1 LSTRYPKDSVRRH
14 SQLSV
19 GLMAAVA
26 VSLLSCSEPTD
37 RPSTFLNPKQPVERR
52 VNDLVRRLRP
62 DEQLALVRGAPIDRL
77 AIPARQTVPGAPATA
92 FPANIG
98 LAATWNTGLAE
109 QIGGAIAQQAR
120 ALGHAQ
126 ILGPLT
132 DISHSPLLG
141 NVFETWGED
150 PWLASRLVAGYIS
163 GVQGEGEIATA
174 IYPPAAGS
182 PDTRSAR
189 ETDLRPLEA
198 AVSEAGV
205 WGVALPERAAP
216 ESNPIRSFLRAELG
230 FRGFT
235 IQPSASDDD
244 SLNLQVRGILRAMFS
259 SGAFD
264 REVKQSAEVET
275 PAHRA
280 IARDAAAQ
288 SIVLLKNEN
297 ALLPLEPK
305 RIRRIAVIGP
315 NAALNRIPG
324 ASYTVQARYSDP
336 PLDALR
342 AIFGSRLFVA
352 ATPAD
357 TANADAAIV
366 FAGTG
371 AKTEAETLNR
381 NSLDL
386 PPGQNELIAAVAKA
400 NRNTVVVLIA
410 GYPVATASWI
420 HEVPALLDAWFP
432 GEEGG
437 HAIADVLTGAVNPSG
452 RLPIAFADFPFG
464 YGLSYTQFEYSGFTI
479 EPGEV
484 SPGQFVEVGLDVR
497 NSGSRAGRE
506 TVQLYLRAANSS
518 APQLLRGFEQ
528 VDLNPGESKRVHFTL
543 TGAATARFDE
553 IRQDWVQPQQSL
565 FEIRAASSSADI
577 RATGTFAVTE

>member
-1 LSTRYPKDSVRRH
+1 VRRY
-14 SQLSV
+14 SQLTV
-19 GLMAAVA
+19 GLLAALA
-26 VSLLSCSEPTD
+26 VSVLSCSEPTEQ
-37 RPSTFLNPKQPVERR
+37 PSTFLNPKQPVERR

-62 DEQLALVRGAPIDRL
+62 DEQLALLRGAAIDRL
-77 AIPARQTVPGAPATA
+77 GIPARQTVLGAPATA

-109 QIGGAIAQQAR
+109 RIGGAIAQQAR
-120 ALGHAQ
+120 ALGRAQ
-126 ILGPLT
+126 ILGPST
-132 DISHSPLLG
+132 DISHSPLSG

-150 PWLASRLVAGYIS
+150 PWLASRIVAGYIS

-189 ETDLRPLEA
+189 ESELRPLEA
-198 AVSEAGV
+198 AVTEAGV
-205 WGVALPERAAP
+205 WAVALPERAAP
-216 ESNPIRSFLRAELG
+216 ESNPIRSFLRVELG

-235 IQPSASDDD
+235 LQSSAADNS

-264 REVKQSAEVET
+264 REVKHSAEIET

-297 ALLPLEPK
+297 ALLPLDPK

-315 NAALNRIPG
+315 NAATNRIPG
-324 ASYTVQARYSDP
+324 SKYTVQARYSDP

-352 ATPAD
+352 ASPAE

-381 NSLDL
+381 TSLDL

-400 NRNTVVVLIA
+400 NHNTVVVLIA
-410 GYPVATASWI
+410 GYPVATARWI

-437 HAIADVLTGAVNPSG
+437 HAIADVLTGAINPSG
-452 RLPIAFADFPFG
+452 RLPITFATDFPFG
-464 YGLSYTQFEYSGFTI
+464 YGLSYTQFEYSGLTV
-479 EPGEV
+479 EPAEV

-497 NSGSRAGRE
+497 NAGSRAGRE

-543 TGAATARFDE
+543 TGAATAYFDE
-553 IRQDWVQPQQSL
+553 TRQDWVQPQQSL
-565 FEIRAASSSADI
+565 FEIRAASASADI
-577 RATGTFAVTE
+577 RATGRFAVTE

>member
-1 LSTRYPKDSVRRH
+1 VRCY
-14 SQLSV
+14 SQLAV
-19 GLMAAVA
+19 GLLSALA
-26 VSLLSCSEPTD
+26 VSLVSCSEPTE

-62 DEQLALVRGAPIDRL
+62 DEQLALLRGAAIDRL
-77 AIPARQTVPGAPATA
+77 GIPARETVPGAPATA

-98 LAATWNTGLAE
+98 LAATWNPELAE

-120 ALGHAQ
+120 ASGRAQ

-132 DISHSPLLG
+132 DISHSPNSG
-141 NVFETWGED
+141 TVFETWGED
-150 PWLASRLVAGYIS
+150 PWLASRIVAGYIS

-174 IYPPAAGS
+174 IYPAAAGS
-182 PDTRSAR
+182 PDSSSAR
-189 ETDLRPLEA
+189 ESDLRPLEG
-198 AVSEAGV
+198 AVTEAGV
-205 WGVALPERAAP
+205 WAVQAP
-216 ESNPIRSFLRAELG
+216 EGDAIRSYLRNDLG

-235 IQPSASDDD
+235 LQTSPSDDD

-264 REVKQSAEVET
+264 RETARSAKIET

-280 IARDAAAQ
+280 LARTAAAQ

-297 ALLPLEPK
+297 ALLPLDPK
-305 RIRRIAVIGP
+305 KIRRIAVIGP

-324 ASYTVQARYSDP
+324 STYTVQARYSDP

-357 TANADAAIV
+357 TASADAAIV

-371 AKTEAETLNR
+371 AKTEGETVNR
-381 NSLDL
+381 TSPDL
-386 PPGQNELIAAVAKA
+386 PPGQNELIEAVAKA
-400 NRNTVVVLIA
+400 NHNTIVVLIA

-437 HAIADVLTGAVNPSG
+437 RAIADVLTGAVNPSG
-452 RLPIAFADFPFG
+452 RLPIAFPPAFPFG
-464 YGLSYTQFEYSGFTI
+464 SGLSYTQFEYSGLTV
-479 EPGEV
+479 EPAEV
-484 SPGQFVEVGLDVR
+484 SSGQFVEVGLDVR
-497 NSGSRAGRE
+497 NTGLRAGRE
-506 TVQLYLRAANSS
+506 TVQLYLRDLRAAKPS
-518 APQLLRGFEQ
+518 APQLLRAFEQ

-543 TGAATARFDE
+543 TGTATARFDE
-553 IRQDWVQPQQSL
+553 TRQDWVQPQQSL
-565 FEIRAASSSADI
+565 FEVRAGESSVDI
-577 RATGTFAVTE
+577 RATGRFAVTE

>member
-1 LSTRYPKDSVRRH
+1 VRLH
-14 SQLSV
+14 SQLAV
-19 GLMAAVA
+19 GLLAALA
-26 VSLLSCSEPTD
+26 VSLLSCSEPAD

-52 VNDLVRRLRP
+52 INDLVRRLRP
-62 DEQLALVRGAPIDRL
+62 DEQLAVLRGAAIDRL
-77 AIPARQTVPGAPATA
+77 GIPARQTVPGAPATA

-98 LAATWNTGLAE
+98 LAATWNPELAE
-109 QIGGAIAQQAR
+109 QIGGAIAQQAG
-120 ALGHAQ
+120 AVGYAQ
-126 ILGPLT
+126 ILGPST
-132 DISHSPLLG
+132 DISHSPNSG
-141 NVFETWGED
+141 RVFETWGED
-150 PWLASRLVAGYIS
+150 PWLAARIVASYIS

-174 IYPPAAGS
+174 IYPVTGPAAVGS
-182 PDTRSAR
+182 PDTRTAR

-198 AVSEAGV
+198 AVTEAGV
-205 WGVALPERAAP
+205 WAVAVPEGAAP
-216 ESNPIRSFLRAELG
+216 ESNPIRSFLRNDLG

-235 IQPSASDDD
+235 LQSSAPDDA

-264 REVKQSAEVET
+264 RDAKPGAEIET
-275 PAHRA
+275 PSHRA
-280 IARDAAAQ
+280 IARTAAAQ

-297 ALLPLEPK
+297 ALLPLDPK

-315 NAALNRIPG
+315 NAAINRIPG

-381 NSLDL
+381 TSLDL

-400 NRNTVVVLIA
+400 NHNTVVVLIA
-410 GYPVATASWI
+410 GYPVATSSWI

-437 HAIADVLTGAVNPSG
+437 HAIADVLIGAVNPSG

-464 YGLSYTQFEYSGFTI
+464 HGLSYTQFEYSGLTV
-479 EPGEV
+479 EPAEV
-484 SPGQFVEVGLDVR
+484 APGQFVEVGLDVR
-497 NSGSRAGRE
+497 NTGVRAGRE
-506 TVQLYLRAANSS
+506 TVQLYLRAAKPSG
-518 APQLLRGFEQ
+518 PQLLRGLEQ
-528 VDLNPGESKRVHFTL
+528 VELNPGESKRVHFTL
-543 TGAATARFDE
+543 TPAATARFDE
-553 IRQDWVQPQQSL
+553 TRQDWVQPQQSL
-565 FEIRAASSSADI
+565 FEIRAGASSADI
-577 RATGTFAVTE
+577 RATGTFSVTE

>member
-1 LSTRYPKDSVRRH
+1 
-14 SQLSV
+14 
-19 GLMAAVA
+19 MAVCF
-26 VSLLSCSEPTD
+26 VSCSEPAE

-52 VNDLVRRLRP
+52 VNDLVRRMRP
-62 DEQLALVRGAPIDRL
+62 DEQLALLRGAAIDRL
-77 AIPARQTVPGAPATA
+77 GVPARETVAGASASA

-98 LAATWNTGLAE
+98 IAATWNPELAE
-109 QIGGAIAQQAR
+109 QIGGAVAQQAR
-120 ALGHAQ
+120 ALGRAQ

-132 DISHSPLLG
+132 DITHSPLSG
-141 NVFETWGED
+141 RAFETWGED
-150 PWLASRLVAGYIS
+150 AWLASRIVAGYIG

-174 IYPPAAGS
+174 IYPAATGPPES
-182 PDTRSAR
+182 RAAR
-189 ETDLRPLEA
+189 ESNLRPLEA
-198 AVSEAGV
+198 AVTEAGV
-205 WGVALPERAAP
+205 WAVQAN
-216 ESNPIRSFLRAELG
+216 ESDPIRSYLRNDLG

-235 IQPSASDDD
+235 LQPFAADDA

-259 SGAFD
+259 SGVFD
-264 REVKQSAEVET
+264 REVKRSAEIET

-315 NAALNRIPG
+315 NAAINRIPG

-352 ATPAD
+352 VSPAD

-371 AKTEAETLNR
+371 AKTEGETLDR
-381 NSLDL
+381 TSLDL
-386 PPGQNELIAAVAKA
+386 PPGQNELISAVAQA
-400 NRNTVVVLIA
+400 NHNTIVVLIA
-410 GYPVATASWI
+410 GYPVATGSWI

-437 HAIADVLTGAVNPSG
+437 HAIADVLTGVVNPSG
-452 RLPIAFADFPFG
+452 RLPIAFPAAFPFG
-464 YGLSYTQFEYSGFTI
+464 YGLSYTQFEYSGLTA
-479 EPGEV
+479 EPAEV
-484 SPGQFVEVGLDVR
+484 SAGQFVEVGIDVR
-497 NSGSRAGRE
+497 NAGTRAGRE
-506 TVQLYLRAANSS
+506 TVQLYLRARKPS
-518 APQLLRGFEQ
+518 APQLLRGIEQ

-543 TGAATARFDE
+543 TGTATAYFDE
-553 IRQDWVQPQQSL
+553 TRQDWVQPQQSL
-565 FEIRAASSSADI
+565 FEIRVGSSSEDI
-577 RATGTFAVTE
+577 RATGTFGVAE

>member
-1 LSTRYPKDSVRRH
+1 VRLY
-14 SQLSV
+14 SQLAV
-19 GLMAAVA
+19 GLMAALA
-26 VSLLSCSEPTD
+26 VSVLSCSEPTEQ
-37 RPSTFLNPKQPVERR
+37 PSPFLNPKQPVERR

-62 DEQLALVRGAPIDRL
+62 DEQLALLRGAAIDRL
-77 AIPARQTVPGAPATA
+77 GIPARQTVPGAPATA

-98 LAATWNTGLAE
+98 LAATWNPEIAE

-120 ALGHAQ
+120 AAGRAQ
-126 ILGPLT
+126 ILGPVT
-132 DISHSPLLG
+132 EISHSPLSG

-150 PWLASRLVAGYIS
+150 PWLASRIVASYIS

-182 PDTRSAR
+182 PDTRGAR
-189 ETDLRPLEA
+189 ESDLRPLEA
-198 AVSEAGV
+198 AVNEAGV
-205 WGVALPERAAP
+205 WAVQAP
-216 ESNPIRSFLRAELG
+216 ESGPIRSFLRAGLG

-235 IQPSASDDD
+235 LQPSAPDED

-264 REVKQSAEVET
+264 RDAKPGAEIET
-275 PAHRA
+275 PAHRT
-280 IARDAAAQ
+280 IARTAAAQ

-297 ALLPLEPK
+297 ALLPLDPK

-315 NAALNRIPG
+315 NAAINRIPG
-324 ASYTVQARYSDP
+324 SSYTVQARYSDP

-352 ATPAD
+352 TSPAD
-357 TANADAAIV
+357 TVNADAAIV

-381 NSLDL
+381 ISLDL

-400 NRNTVVVLIA
+400 NHNTVVVLIA
-410 GYPVATASWI
+410 GYPVATANWI

-437 HAIADVLTGAVNPSG
+437 HAIADMLTGAVNSSG
-452 RLPIAFADFPFG
+452 RLPIAFEGFAFG
-464 YGLSYTQFEYSGFTI
+464 YGLSYTQFEYSGLTV
-479 EPGEV
+479 EPAEV

-497 NSGSRAGRE
+497 NTGSRAGRE
-506 TVQLYLRAANSS
+506 TVQLYLRAAKPS
-518 APQLLRGFEQ
+518 APQFLRGFEQ

-543 TGAATARFDE
+543 TSTATAYFDE
-553 IRQDWVQPQQSL
+553 TRQDWVQPQQSL
-565 FEIRAASSSADI
+565 FEIRAGASSADI

>member
-1 LSTRYPKDSVRRH
+1 VSV
-14 SQLSV
+14 
-19 GLMAAVA
+19 
-26 VSLLSCSEPTD
+26 LSCSEPSE

-52 VNDLVRRLRP
+52 INDLVRRLRP
-62 DEQLALVRGAPIDRL
+62 DEQLALLRGAAIDRL
-77 AIPARQTVPGAPATA
+77 GIPARQTVQGAPATA

-98 LAATWNTGLAE
+98 LAATWNPELAE
-109 QIGGAIAQQAR
+109 QIGAAVAQQGR
-120 ALGHAQ
+120 AVGRAQ

-132 DISHSPLLG
+132 DISHSPLSG
-141 NVFETWGED
+141 RVFETWGED
-150 PWLASRLVAGYIS
+150 PWLAARIVAGYIS

-174 IYPPAAGS
+174 IYPATAAS
-182 PDTRSAR
+182 PDSSAAR
-189 ETDLRPLEA
+189 ESDLRPLEA
-198 AVSEAGV
+198 AVTEAGV
-205 WGVALPERAAP
+205 WAVQAP
-216 ESNPIRSFLRAELG
+216 ESVQIRSFLRTGLG

-235 IQPSASDDD
+235 LQTSPSDND

-264 REVKQSAEVET
+264 RDAKRSAEIET

-297 ALLPLEPK
+297 ALLPLDPK

-324 ASYTVQARYSDP
+324 SRYNVAARYSDP

-352 ATPAD
+352 ASPAD

-371 AKTEAETLNR
+371 AKTEAETLDR
-381 NSLDL
+381 TSLDL

-400 NRNTVVVLIA
+400 NHNTIVVLIA
-410 GYPVATASWI
+410 GYPVATGGWI

-437 HAIADVLTGAVNPSG
+437 HAIADALTGAVNPSG
-452 RLPIAFADFPFG
+452 RLPITFPAAFPFG
-464 YGLSYTQFEYSGFTI
+464 SGLSYTQFEYSGLTV
-479 EPGEV
+479 EPAEV

-497 NSGSRAGRE
+497 NTGLRAGRE
-506 TVQLYLRAANSS
+506 TVQLYLQAAKPS

-528 VDLNPGESKRVHFTL
+528 VDLNPGESKRIHFTL
-543 TGAATARFDE
+543 TGTATAYFDE
-553 IRQDWVQPQQSL
+553 TRQDWLQPQQSL
-565 FEIRAASSSADI
+565 FEVRAGSSSADI

>member
-1 LSTRYPKDSVRRH
+1 MRRY
-14 SQLSV
+14 SQLAI
-19 GLMAAVA
+19 GLLSALA
-26 VSLLSCSEPTD
+26 VSLLSCSEPTE
-37 RPSTFLNPKQPVERR
+37 RPSTFLDPKQPVERR

-62 DEQLALVRGAPIDRL
+62 DEQLALLRGAAIDRL
-77 AIPARQTVPGAPATA
+77 SIPARQTVPGAPATA
-92 FPANIG
+92 FPANIA
-98 LAATWNTGLAE
+98 LAATWNPELAE

-120 ALGHAQ
+120 ALGRAQ
-126 ILGPLT
+126 ILGPPT
-132 DISHSPLLG
+132 DISHSPNSG
-141 NVFETWGED
+141 RVFETWGED
-150 PWLASRLVAGYIS
+150 PWLASRIVAGYIS

-174 IYPPAAGS
+174 IYPATAAS
-182 PDTRSAR
+182 PDSSAAR

-198 AVSEAGV
+198 AVTEAGV
-205 WGVALPERAAP
+205 WAVAVPERAAP
-216 ESNPIRSFLRAELG
+216 ESGPIRSYLRAGLG

-235 IQPSASDDD
+235 LQPSAPDDD

-264 REVKQSAEVET
+264 RDAKRSSEIET

-297 ALLPLEPK
+297 ALLPLDVNK
-305 RIRRIAVIGP
+305 IRRIAVIGP

-324 ASYTVQARYSDP
+324 ATYTVQARYSDP

-352 ATPAD
+352 ANPAD

-381 NSLDL
+381 TSLDL

-400 NRNTVVVLIA
+400 NHNTVVVLIA
-410 GYPVATASWI
+410 GYAVATSGWLRD
-420 HEVPALLDAWFP
+420 VPALLDAWFP

-452 RLPIAFADFPFG
+452 RLPIAFSAAFPFG
-464 YGLSYTQFEYSGFTI
+464 SGLSYTQFEYSGLTV
-479 EPGEV
+479 EPAQL

-497 NSGSRAGRE
+497 NTGLRAGRE
-506 TVQLYLRAANSS
+506 TVQLYLRAAKPS
-518 APQLLRGFEQ
+518 APQLLRGLEQ

-543 TGAATARFDE
+543 TPTATAYFDE
-553 IRQDWVQPQQSL
+553 TRQDWVQPQQSL
-565 FEIRAASSSADI
+565 FEIRAGSSSADI